1 MSDVVVVGAGLAGL
15 AAARRLVALGH
26 EVTVVEARE
35 RVGGRTEGL
44 VLDDGTPLELGGQW
58 LGEGHTRMYELV
70 GELGLS
76 TFRTWNDE
84 GQLLL
89 ELQGKRSTM
98 KPRKGAIPRISPFAL
113 ADLAQGLLRFA
124 RLAARTDL
132 ERPWLTPGAEVLDGQ
147 TWESWIRRNLRTKA
161 GRAYFHVA
169 CEAVWAAEASDVSL
183 LHALFYTHSNADLE
197 TLIAVDRGAQQDRV
211 AGGSVRVAEAMA
223 AALGERVI
231 LGRPVRRIEH
241 AGNGVRVIAR
251 DGSEYRGDAAV
262 VTLPPTLAGGWSTT
276 RRCRRGAI
284 SSPSGRRPARSSRPT
299 RSTPNPLAQRRTQ
312 RAGRLGYRTGEGDL
326 RQLAAVGRPGV
337 LMGFIEGREARMWA
351 RRSEAERRDAVIG
364 CFVRYF
370 GQAAARP
377 GQYVERDWMAEEFTR
392 GCTART
398 SHRASGRPTA
408 RLARTRRAHPLGP
421 RRVFPEVE
429 RLHGGRRPQRRSRR
443 GIGLPRRA
451 VFPARASDHRA
462 VNTVMLRMCHQ
473 GPMRSHV
480 CP

>member
-1 MSDVVVVGAGLAGL
+1 MRHVVVVGAGLAGL
-15 AAARRLVALGH
+15 AAARKLVARGH

-58 LGEGHTRMYELV
+58 LGEGHTRMHELA

-98 KPRKGAIPRISPFAL
+98 KPRKGAVPRISPFAL
-113 ADLAQGLLRFA
+113 ADLAQGQLRFE

-132 ERPWLTPGAEVLDGQ
+132 ERPWLTPGAGVLDGQ

-197 TLIAVDRGAQQDRV
+197 TLISVDRGAQQDRV
-211 AGGSVRVAEAMA
+211 TGGSGKIAEAMA
-223 AALGERVI
+223 AALGDRVV

-241 AGNGVRVIAR
+241 DGDGIRVIAR
-251 DGSEYRGDAAV
+251 DGSQYRGDAAV
-262 VTLPPTLAGGWSTT
+262 VALPPTLAG
-276 RRCRRGAI
+276 RLEYDRFCRHGAI
-284 SSPSGRRPARSSRPT
+284 SSPSG
-299 RSTPNPLAQRRTQ
+299 
-312 RAGRLGYRTGEGDL
+312 
-326 RQLAAVGRPGV
+326 
-337 LMGFIEGREARMWA
+337 
-351 RRSEAERRDAVIG
+351 
-364 CFVRYF
+364 
-370 GQAAARP
+370 
-377 GQYVERDWMAEEFTR
+377 
-392 GCTART
+392 
-398 SHRASGRPTA
+398 
-408 RLARTRRAHPLGP
+408 
-421 RRVFPEVE
+421 
-429 RLHGGRRPQRRSRR
+429 
-443 GIGLPRRA
+443 
-451 VFPARASDHRA
+451 
-462 VNTVMLRMCHQ
+462 
-473 GPMRSHV
+473 